1 MTLVPRKVSNKE
13 FKYCF
18 AARMFP
24 LALIALLFVKNREL
38 EKKAGDWACNHIK
51 LESNVNAL
59 EEKIKALTS
68 HDWASDRIK
77 LELEVHDL
85 EEKIKALTSQN

>member
-1 MTLVPRKVSNKE
+1 MALVPRKISNKE

-24 LALIALLFVKNREL
+24 LALIGVLFAKVIQM
-38 EKKAGDWACNHIK
+38 EKENGDWACNH
-51 LESNVNAL
+51 V
-59 EEKIKALTS
+59 
-68 HDWASDRIK
+68 K

-85 EEKIKALTSQN
+85 EEKIKALTACNHVKLEEKIKSLTSQK

>member
-1 MTLVPRKVSNKE
+1 MTLVPKKMGNKD

-18 AARMFP
+18 AARMLP
-24 LALIALLFVKNREL
+24 LALIALLFVKNIEL
-38 EKKAGDWACNHIK
+38 EKKAGDWAC
-51 LESNVNAL
+51 
-59 EEKIKALTS
+59 S
-68 HDWASDRIK
+68 HVK